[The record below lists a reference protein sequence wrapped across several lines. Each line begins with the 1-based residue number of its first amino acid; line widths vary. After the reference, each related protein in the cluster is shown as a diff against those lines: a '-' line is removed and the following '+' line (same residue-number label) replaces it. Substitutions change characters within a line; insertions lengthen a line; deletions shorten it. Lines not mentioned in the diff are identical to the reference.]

1 MLSYF
6 VFYNAEKSL
15 NRSKDWWVSRQK
27 YNISFQFYIF
37 RNWIFCMV
45 VDGLSSVTIHSEICL
60 IFVFSI
66 AQTKMHKKSQKFRAF
81 PVFSVIKQRN
91 YPFDNIAKIINHIP
105 VATVQIIELVTPF
118 RSQLYCFFKSLLKY
132 SIVNVYDQLVAHN
145 FTKDFGW
152 KYGLKIESFLS
163 CIF

>member
-1 MLSYF
+1 
-6 VFYNAEKSL
+6 
-15 NRSKDWWVSRQK
+15 
-27 YNISFQFYIF
+27 
-37 RNWIFCMV
+37 MV

-66 AQTKMHKKSQKFRAF
+66 AQTKMHKKSQNFCAF

-91 YPFDNIAKIINHIP
+91 YLFDNISKIINHIP

-118 RSQLYCFFKSLLKY
+118 RSQLYCLFKSLLKY

-145 FTKDFGW
+145 FTKD
-152 KYGLKIESFLS
+152 SR
-163 CIF
+163 